1 MEVLRSRTEEVSAS
15 NTQDSQTKLLRQI
28 ETLQTQYSLASDNW
42 QGIESSLNARV
53 TALERERDDLAK
65 RESDGRKRTRE
76 VNGKARRLEDELEA
90 SKDQNSTL
98 EAQVSELKAALTSM
112 ESRLNLAEK
121 DASDAKS
128 KISGFDAVLRSRI
141 DEEKVKWRAEMQTYE
156 PPYDPSP
163 SMFRVNPSLSINQR
177 KASSPDLTG
186 SRRSHLSGRVQGLDL
201 SSLLPG
207 EHSRNSSRW
216 SNAQAHP
223 GAPLRTPTDPTFIAR
238 HDLSPP
244 LHNGTPPPIESTAP
258 SIHTINPDD
267 DDGIEVGDAAS
278 HSSPQRTVAELLS
291 ASTSG
296 AGPSVQLVERLSAT
310 VRRLETERGATR
322 EELARLQAQRDG
334 ARDEVVGAMREVD
347 ALRGENS
354 ALAGL
359 REEVARLRERH
370 DAALEMLGE
379 KSEECDELKN
389 DIVDLKK
396 IYRELVESTMQ

>member
-1 MEVLRSRTEEVSAS
+1 
-15 NTQDSQTKLLRQI
+15 LLRQI

-65 RESDGRKRTRE
+65 RELDGRKKTRE
-76 VNGKARRLEDELEA
+76 VNSKARRLEDELEA
-90 SKDQNSTL
+90 ARDQNSNL
-98 EAQVSELKAALTSM
+98 DSQVAELKAALTSM
-112 ESRLNLAEK
+112 ESRLKLAEK
-121 DASDAKS
+121 EATDAKS
-128 KISGFDAVLRSRI
+128 KVSGFDALLRTRI
-141 DEEKVKWRAEMQTYE
+141 DEEKAKWRSEMQSYE
-156 PPYDPSP
+156 PAFDPSP
-163 SMFRVNPSLSINQR
+163 SMLRGNLSLSINQR
-177 KASSPDLTG
+177 KVSSPDLMS
-186 SRRSHLSGRVQGLDL
+186 SRRSHFSGRVQGMDL

-207 EHSRNSSRW
+207 EHSRSNSRW

-223 GAPLRTPTDPTFIAR
+223 GPPLRTPTDPSFAGR
-238 HDLSPP
+238 ADLSPP
-244 LHNGTPPPIESTAP
+244 LPNGTPPLLESTAP
-258 SIHTINPDD
+258 SIHTINAPS

-334 ARDEVVGAMREVD
+334 ARDEVVGVMREVD
-347 ALRGENS
+347 ELRERNKGLE
-354 ALAGL
+354 GL
-359 REEVARLRERH
+359 RDEVARLKERH

-379 KSEECDELKN
+379 KSEECAELKN

-396 IYRELVESTMQ
+396 IYRELVESTMK